1 MDFHRGNHSFNPHIP
16 IFYHG
21 FPEKKTPGPSRM
33 ASGRGAT
40 PGGWLDGLLNR
51 VNAHDITSNDTSNT
65 YLINP
70 LVI

>member
-1 MDFHRGNHSFNPHIP
+1 MAFRG
-16 IFYHG
+16 
-21 FPEKKTPGPSRM
+21 KKTPGPSRM